1 MLPGDDA
8 GGWLRLRMYQ
18 RSRAAA
24 SPKRVGVEI
33 TNPRVVTALKETIQV
48 SGFKPPVVICELHMP
63 YVNATV
69 DNFGHFYSVAITR
82 MLIERSTD
90 AELRAILGH
99 EIAHIKLGHREPRFE
114 LTSHRAPET
123 EQAADELSVRWFGKE
138 AMLGVLKKLRADAER
153 LHDASLRQRATAE
166 LDARIKALH

>member
-138 AMLGVLKKLRADAER
+138 ALLGVLKKLRADAER
-153 LHDASLRQRATAE
+153 LHSLRQRATAE